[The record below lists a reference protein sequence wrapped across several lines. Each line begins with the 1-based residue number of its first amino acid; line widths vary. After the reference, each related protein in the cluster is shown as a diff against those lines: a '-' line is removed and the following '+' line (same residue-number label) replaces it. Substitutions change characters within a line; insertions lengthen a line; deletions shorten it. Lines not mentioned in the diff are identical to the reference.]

1 MCRQGFGAN
10 YENKSL
16 LFLPSFTLISGS
28 YRKMMAKIPLDQGS
42 KSATK
47 NNTLIDRDPFVQSFA
62 RGLSI
67 IKCFDAENPAMTLS
81 QIAERVNLSRAA
93 ARRFLLTLENLGYVS
108 LEGRNF
114 QLTAK
119 VLDLGYGY
127 LSSLSLP
134 EIAQPHLETLASRV
148 HESASASV
156 LDGTDIIYVAR
167 VPIRRIM
174 SVKINIGTRMPAH
187 ATSMGRVLLAGLSSP
202 ELKALISNFDLPK
215 YTKNTITSK
224 SVLLQEINKVRIQGW
239 SINDQELEY
248 GLRSIAVPIL
258 NKAQKV
264 VASINISTTAQ
275 SNTLESMEAMF
286 LPELRITAKKISDD
300 LASARPFS

>member
-1 MCRQGFGAN
+1 MTKVSA
-10 YENKSL
+10 E
-16 LFLPSFTLISGS
+16 I
-28 YRKMMAKIPLDQGS
+28 GS
-42 KSATK
+42 KTAAK
-47 NNTLIDRDPFVQSFA
+47 NDRPLERDPFVQSFA

-67 IKCFDAENPAMTLS
+67 ITCFGADNPVMTLS
-81 QIAERVNLSRAA
+81 EIAERVNLSRAA
-93 ARRFLLTLENLGYVS
+93 ARRFLLTLKNLGYVS
-108 LEGRNF
+108 LDGRNF

-134 EIAQPHLETLASRV
+134 EIAQPHLEVLASKV

-156 LDGTDIIYVAR
+156 LDGTDIVYVAR

-187 ATSMGRVLLAGLSSP
+187 ATSMGRVLLAGLATP
-202 ELKALISNFDLPK
+202 DLKAMISNLEILK
-215 YTKNTITSK
+215 YTHNTITSK
-224 SVLLQEINKVRIQGW
+224 SVLLQEINKVKAQGW

-248 GLRSIAVPIL
+248 GLRSIAVPIF
-258 NKAQKV
+258 NKAEEII
-264 VASINISTTAQ
+264 ASINISTTAQ
-275 SNTLESMEAMF
+275 SNSLESMEAMF
-286 LPELRITAKKISDD
+286 LPELKLTARKISDD

>member
-1 MCRQGFGAN
+1 MTKVSA
-10 YENKSL
+10 E
-16 LFLPSFTLISGS
+16 I
-28 YRKMMAKIPLDQGS
+28 GS
-42 KSATK
+42 KTAAK
-47 NNTLIDRDPFVQSFA
+47 NDRPLERDPFVQSFA

-67 IKCFDAENPAMTLS
+67 ITCFSADNPVMTLS
-81 QIAERVNLSRAA
+81 EIAERVNLSRAA

-108 LEGRNF
+108 LDGRNF

-134 EIAQPHLETLASRV
+134 EIAQPHLEVLASKV

-156 LDGTDIIYVAR
+156 LDGTDIVYVAR

-187 ATSMGRVLLAGLSSP
+187 ATSMGRVLLAGLATP
-202 ELKALISNFDLPK
+202 DLKAMISNLEILK
-215 YTKNTITSK
+215 YTHNTITSK
-224 SVLLQEINKVRIQGW
+224 SVLLQEINKVKAQGW

-248 GLRSIAVPIL
+248 GLRSIAVPIF
-258 NKAQKV
+258 NKAEEII
-264 VASINISTTAQ
+264 ASINISTTAQ
-275 SNTLESMEAMF
+275 SNSLESMEAMF
-286 LPELRITAKKISDD
+286 LPELKLTARKISDD

>member
-1 MCRQGFGAN
+1 MTKVSAEIRSKTAATN
-10 YENKSL
+10 S
-16 LFLPSFTLISGS
+16 
-28 YRKMMAKIPLDQGS
+28 RPLE
-42 KSATK
+42 
-47 NNTLIDRDPFVQSFA
+47 RDPFVQSFA

-67 IKCFDAENPAMTLS
+67 ITCFGADNPVMTLS
-81 QIAERVNLSRAA
+81 EIAERVNLSRAA

-108 LEGRNF
+108 LDGRNF

-134 EIAQPHLETLASRV
+134 EIAQPHLEVLASKV

-156 LDGTDIIYVAR
+156 LDGTDIVYVAR

-187 ATSMGRVLLAGLSSP
+187 ATSMGRVLLAGLANP
-202 ELKALISNFDLPK
+202 DLKAVISNLEIPK
-215 YTKNTITSK
+215 YTRNTITSK
-224 SVLLQEINKVRIQGW
+224 SVLLQEINKVKAQGW

-248 GLRSIAVPIL
+248 GLRSIAVPIF
-258 NKAQKV
+258 NKAEEII
-264 VASINISTTAQ
+264 ASINISTTAQ
-275 SNTLESMEAMF
+275 SNSLESMEAMF
-286 LPELRITAKKISDD
+286 LPELKLTAKKISDD

>member
-1 MCRQGFGAN
+1 MTKVSA
-10 YENKSL
+10 E
-16 LFLPSFTLISGS
+16 I
-28 YRKMMAKIPLDQGS
+28 GS
-42 KSATK
+42 KTAAK
-47 NNTLIDRDPFVQSFA
+47 NDRPLERDPFVQSFA

-67 IKCFDAENPAMTLS
+67 ITCFDADNPVMTLS
-81 QIAERVNLSRAA
+81 EIAERVNLSRAA
-93 ARRFLLTLENLGYVS
+93 TRRFLLTLENLGYVS
-108 LEGRNF
+108 LDGRNF

-134 EIAQPHLETLASRV
+134 EIAQPHLEVLASKV

-156 LDGTDIIYVAR
+156 LDGTDIVYVAR

-187 ATSMGRVLLAGLSSP
+187 ATSMGRVLLAGLATP
-202 ELKALISNFDLPK
+202 DLKAMISNLEILK
-215 YTKNTITSK
+215 YTHNTITSK
-224 SVLLQEINKVRIQGW
+224 SVLLQEINKVKAQGW

-248 GLRSIAVPIL
+248 GLRSIAVPIF
-258 NKAQKV
+258 NKAEEII
-264 VASINISTTAQ
+264 ASINISTTAQ
-275 SNTLESMEAMF
+275 SNSLESMEAMF
-286 LPELRITAKKISDD
+286 LPELKLTARKISDD

>member
-1 MCRQGFGAN
+1 MTKVSAEIRSKTA
-10 YENKSL
+10 
-16 LFLPSFTLISGS
+16 
-28 YRKMMAKIPLDQGS
+28 AKNDRPLE
-42 KSATK
+42 
-47 NNTLIDRDPFVQSFA
+47 RDPFVQSFA

-67 IKCFDAENPAMTLS
+67 ITCFSADNPVMTLS
-81 QIAERVNLSRAA
+81 EIAERVNLSRAA

-108 LEGRNF
+108 LDGRNF

-134 EIAQPHLETLASRV
+134 EIAQPHLEVLASRV

-156 LDGTDIIYVAR
+156 LDGTDIIYIAR

-187 ATSMGRVLLAGLSSP
+187 ATSMGRVLLAGLATP
-202 ELKALISNFDLPK
+202 DLKAMISNLEILK
-215 YTKNTITSK
+215 YTHNTITSK
-224 SVLLQEINKVRIQGW
+224 SVLLQEINKVKAQGW

-258 NKAQKV
+258 NKAEEII
-264 VASINISTTAQ
+264 ASINISTTAQ
-275 SNTLESMEAMF
+275 SNSLESMEAMF
-286 LPELRITAKKISDD
+286 LPELKLTAKKISDD

>member
-1 MCRQGFGAN
+1 MT
-10 YENKSL
+10 K
-16 LFLPSFTLISGS
+16 ISPE
-28 YRKMMAKIPLDQGS
+28 MHS
-42 KSATK
+42 KTTAK
-47 NNTLIDRDPFVQSFA
+47 NNRPIERDPFVQSFA

-67 IKCFDAENPAMTLS
+67 ITCFDADYPVMTLS
-81 QIAERVNLSRAA
+81 EIAERVNLSRAA

-108 LEGRNF
+108 LDGRNF

-134 EIAQPHLETLASRV
+134 EIAQPHLEVLASKV

-156 LDGTDIIYVAR
+156 LDGADIVYIAR

-187 ATSMGRVLLAGLSSP
+187 ATSMGRVLLSGLP
-202 ELKALISNFDLPK
+202 TPDLKAMISNLEIPK
-215 YTKNTITSK
+215 YTRNTITSK
-224 SVLLQEINKVRIQGW
+224 SVLLQEINKVKTQGW

-248 GLRSIAVPIL
+248 GLRSIAVPIFD
-258 NKAQKV
+258 KAEEII
-264 VASINISTTAQ
+264 ASINISTTAQ
-275 SNTLESMEAMF
+275 SNSLESMEVMF
-286 LPELRITAKKISDD
+286 LPELKLTAKKISDD
-300 LASARPFS
+300 LASVSPFS

>member
-1 MCRQGFGAN
+1 MTKVSAEIR
-10 YENKSL
+10 
-16 LFLPSFTLISGS
+16 
-28 YRKMMAKIPLDQGS
+28 S
-42 KSATK
+42 KTAAK
-47 NNTLIDRDPFVQSFA
+47 NNRPLERDPFVQSFA

-67 IKCFDAENPAMTLS
+67 ITCFGADNPVMTLS
-81 QIAERVNLSRAA
+81 EIAERVNLSRAA

-108 LEGRNF
+108 LDGRNF

-134 EIAQPHLETLASRV
+134 EIAQPHLEVLASRV

-156 LDGTDIIYVAR
+156 LDGTDIIYIAR

-187 ATSMGRVLLAGLSSP
+187 ATSMGRVLLAGLATP
-202 ELKALISNFDLPK
+202 DLKAMISNLEILK
-215 YTKNTITSK
+215 YTHNTITSK
-224 SVLLQEINKVRIQGW
+224 SVLLQEINKVKAQGW

-258 NKAQKV
+258 NKAEEII
-264 VASINISTTAQ
+264 ASINISTTAQ
-275 SNTLESMEAMF
+275 SNSLESMEAMF
-286 LPELRITAKKISDD
+286 LPELKLTAKKISDD

>member
-1 MCRQGFGAN
+1 
-10 YENKSL
+10 
-16 LFLPSFTLISGS
+16 
-28 YRKMMAKIPLDQGS
+28 MAKIPTEKGP
-42 KSATK
+42 KSVTGHGG
-47 NNTLIDRDPFVQSFA
+47 LIERDPFVQSFA

-81 QIAERVNLSRAA
+81 QIAERVDLSRAA
-93 ARRFLLTLENLGYVS
+93 ARRFLLTLQNLGYVS

-156 LDGTDIIYVAR
+156 LDGTDIVYVAR

-187 ATSMGRVLLAGLSSP
+187 ATSMGRVLLSGLSLP

-224 SVLLQEINKVRIQGW
+224 NILLQEINKVRIQGW

-248 GLRSIAVPIL
+248 GLRSIAVPIY
-258 NKAQKV
+258 NKAEKV

>member
-1 MCRQGFGAN
+1 MTKVSA
-10 YENKSL
+10 E
-16 LFLPSFTLISGS
+16 I
-28 YRKMMAKIPLDQGS
+28 GS
-42 KSATK
+42 KTAAK
-47 NNTLIDRDPFVQSFA
+47 NDRPLERDPFVQSFA

-67 IKCFDAENPAMTLS
+67 ITCFSADNPVMTLS
-81 QIAERVNLSRAA
+81 EIAERVNLSRAA

-108 LEGRNF
+108 LDGRNF

-134 EIAQPHLETLASRV
+134 EIAQPHLEVLASRV

-156 LDGTDIIYVAR
+156 LDGTDIIYIAR

-187 ATSMGRVLLAGLSSP
+187 ATSMGRVLLAGLATP
-202 ELKALISNFDLPK
+202 DLKAMISNLEILK
-215 YTKNTITSK
+215 YTHNTITSK
-224 SVLLQEINKVRIQGW
+224 SVLLQEINKVKTQGW

-248 GLRSIAVPIL
+248 GLRSIAVPIF
-258 NKAQKV
+258 NKAEEII
-264 VASINISTTAQ
+264 ASINISTTAQ
-275 SNTLESMEAMF
+275 SNSLESMEAMF
-286 LPELRITAKKISDD
+286 LPELKLTARKISDD

>member
-1 MCRQGFGAN
+1 MTKVSA
-10 YENKSL
+10 E
-16 LFLPSFTLISGS
+16 I
-28 YRKMMAKIPLDQGS
+28 GS
-42 KSATK
+42 KTAAK
-47 NNTLIDRDPFVQSFA
+47 NDRPLERDPFVQSFA

-67 IKCFDAENPAMTLS
+67 ITCFSADNPVMTLS
-81 QIAERVNLSRAA
+81 EIAERVNLSRAA

-108 LEGRNF
+108 LDGRNF

-134 EIAQPHLETLASRV
+134 EIAQPHLEVLASRV

-156 LDGTDIIYVAR
+156 LDGTDIIYIAR

-187 ATSMGRVLLAGLSSP
+187 ATSMGRVLLAGLATP
-202 ELKALISNFDLPK
+202 DLKAIISNLEILK
-215 YTKNTITSK
+215 YTHNTITSK
-224 SVLLQEINKVRIQGW
+224 SVLLQEINKVKAQGW

-248 GLRSIAVPIL
+248 GLRSIAVPIF
-258 NKAQKV
+258 NKAEEII
-264 VASINISTTAQ
+264 ASINISTTAQ
-275 SNTLESMEAMF
+275 SNSLESMEAMF
-286 LPELRITAKKISDD
+286 LPELKLTARKISDD

>member
-1 MCRQGFGAN
+1 
-10 YENKSL
+10 
-16 LFLPSFTLISGS
+16 
-28 YRKMMAKIPLDQGS
+28 MAKIPTEKGP
-42 KSATK
+42 KSVTGHGG
-47 NNTLIDRDPFVQSFA
+47 LIERDPFVQSFA

-81 QIAERVNLSRAA
+81 QIAERVDLSRAA
-93 ARRFLLTLENLGYVS
+93 ARRFLLTLQNLGYVS

-156 LDGTDIIYVAR
+156 LDGTDIVYVAR

-187 ATSMGRVLLAGLSSP
+187 ATSMGRVLLSGLSLP

-224 SVLLQEINKVRIQGW
+224 NILLQEINKVRIQGW

-248 GLRSIAVPIL
+248 GLRSIAVPIF
-258 NKAQKV
+258 NKAEKV

>member
-1 MCRQGFGAN
+1 MTKVSAEIRSKTA
-10 YENKSL
+10 
-16 LFLPSFTLISGS
+16 
-28 YRKMMAKIPLDQGS
+28 AKNDRPLE
-42 KSATK
+42 
-47 NNTLIDRDPFVQSFA
+47 RDPFVQSFA

-67 IKCFDAENPAMTLS
+67 ITCFSADNPVMTLS
-81 QIAERVNLSRAA
+81 EIAERVNLSRAA

-108 LEGRNF
+108 LDGRNF

-134 EIAQPHLETLASRV
+134 EIAQPHLEVLASKV

-156 LDGTDIIYVAR
+156 LDGTDIVYVAR

-187 ATSMGRVLLAGLSSP
+187 ATSMGRVLLAGLATP
-202 ELKALISNFDLPK
+202 DLKAMISNLEILK
-215 YTKNTITSK
+215 YTHNTITSK
-224 SVLLQEINKVRIQGW
+224 SVLLQEINKVKAQGW

-248 GLRSIAVPIL
+248 GLRSIAVPIF
-258 NKAQKV
+258 NKAEEII
-264 VASINISTTAQ
+264 ASINISTTAQ
-275 SNTLESMEAMF
+275 SNSLESMEAMF
-286 LPELRITAKKISDD
+286 LPELKLTARKISDD

>member
-1 MCRQGFGAN
+1 
-10 YENKSL
+10 
-16 LFLPSFTLISGS
+16 
-28 YRKMMAKIPLDQGS
+28 MMAKIPLDLGS

>member
-1 MCRQGFGAN
+1 MT
-10 YENKSL
+10 K
-16 LFLPSFTLISGS
+16 IS
-28 YRKMMAKIPLDQGS
+28 AEIGS
-42 KSATK
+42 KTAAK
-47 NNTLIDRDPFVQSFA
+47 NDRPLERDPFVQSFA

-67 IKCFDAENPAMTLS
+67 ITCFDADNPVMTLS
-81 QIAERVNLSRAA
+81 EIAERVNLSRAA

-108 LEGRNF
+108 LDGRNF

-134 EIAQPHLETLASRV
+134 EIAQPHLEVLASKV

-156 LDGTDIIYVAR
+156 LDGTDIVYVAR

-187 ATSMGRVLLAGLSSP
+187 ATSMGRVMLAGLATP
-202 ELKALISNFDLPK
+202 NLKAMISNLEIPK
-215 YTKNTITSK
+215 YTRNTITSK
-224 SVLLQEINKVRIQGW
+224 SLLLQEINKVKTQGW

-248 GLRSIAVPIL
+248 GLRSIAVPIF
-258 NKAQKV
+258 NKTEEII
-264 VASINISTTAQ
+264 ASINISTTAQ
-275 SNTLESMEAMF
+275 SNSLESMEATF
-286 LPELRITAKKISDD
+286 LPELKLTAKKISDD
-300 LASARPFS
+300 LASTRPFS

>member
-1 MCRQGFGAN
+1 MTKVSA
-10 YENKSL
+10 E
-16 LFLPSFTLISGS
+16 I
-28 YRKMMAKIPLDQGS
+28 GS
-42 KSATK
+42 KTAAK
-47 NNTLIDRDPFVQSFA
+47 NDRPLERDPFVQSFA

-67 IKCFDAENPAMTLS
+67 ITCFGADNPVMTLS
-81 QIAERVNLSRAA
+81 EIAERVNLSRAA

-108 LEGRNF
+108 LDGRNF

-134 EIAQPHLETLASRV
+134 EIAQPHLEVLASRV

-156 LDGTDIIYVAR
+156 LDGTDIIYIAR

-187 ATSMGRVLLAGLSSP
+187 ATSMGRVLLAGLATP
-202 ELKALISNFDLPK
+202 DLKAMISNLEILK
-215 YTKNTITSK
+215 YTHNTITSK
-224 SVLLQEINKVRIQGW
+224 SVLLQEINKVKAQGW

-248 GLRSIAVPIL
+248 GLRSIAVPIF
-258 NKAQKV
+258 NKAEEII
-264 VASINISTTAQ
+264 ASINISTTAQ
-275 SNTLESMEAMF
+275 SNSLESMEAMF
-286 LPELRITAKKISDD
+286 LPELKLTARKISDD

>member
-1 MCRQGFGAN
+1 MTKVSAEIRSKTA
-10 YENKSL
+10 
-16 LFLPSFTLISGS
+16 
-28 YRKMMAKIPLDQGS
+28 AKNDRPLE
-42 KSATK
+42 
-47 NNTLIDRDPFVQSFA
+47 RDPFVQSFA

-67 IKCFDAENPAMTLS
+67 ITCFSADNPVMTLS
-81 QIAERVNLSRAA
+81 EIAERVNLSRAA

-108 LEGRNF
+108 LDGRNF

-134 EIAQPHLETLASRV
+134 EIAQPHLEVLASKV

-156 LDGTDIIYVAR
+156 LDGADIVYVAR

-187 ATSMGRVLLAGLSSP
+187 ATSMGRVLLAGLATP
-202 ELKALISNFDLPK
+202 DLKAMISNLEILK
-215 YTKNTITSK
+215 YTHNTITSK
-224 SVLLQEINKVRIQGW
+224 SVLLQEINKVKAQGW

-248 GLRSIAVPIL
+248 GLRSIAVPIF
-258 NKAQKV
+258 NKAEEII
-264 VASINISTTAQ
+264 ASINISTTAQ
-275 SNTLESMEAMF
+275 SNSLESMEAMF
-286 LPELRITAKKISDD
+286 LPELKLTARKISDD

>member
-1 MCRQGFGAN
+1 
-10 YENKSL
+10 
-16 LFLPSFTLISGS
+16 
-28 YRKMMAKIPLDQGS
+28 MAKIPTEKGP
-42 KSATK
+42 KSVTGHGG
-47 NNTLIDRDPFVQSFA
+47 LIERDPFVQSFA

-81 QIAERVNLSRAA
+81 QIAERVDLSRAA

-156 LDGTDIIYVAR
+156 LDGTDIVYVAR

-187 ATSMGRVLLAGLSSP
+187 ATSMGRVLLSGLSSP
-202 ELKALISNFDLPK
+202 DLKTLISNFDLPK

-224 SVLLQEINKVRIQGW
+224 NILLQEINKVRIQGW

-248 GLRSIAVPIL
+248 GLRSIAVPIF
-258 NKAQKV
+258 NKAEKV

-286 LPELRITAKKISDD
+286 LPELRITAQKISDD

>member
-1 MCRQGFGAN
+1 
-10 YENKSL
+10 
-16 LFLPSFTLISGS
+16 
-28 YRKMMAKIPLDQGS
+28 MAKIPTEKGP
-42 KSATK
+42 KSVTGHGGV
-47 NNTLIDRDPFVQSFA
+47 IERDPFVQSFA

-81 QIAERVNLSRAA
+81 QIAERVDLSRAA

-156 LDGTDIIYVAR
+156 LDGTDIVYVAR

-187 ATSMGRVLLAGLSSP
+187 ATSMGRVLLSGLSSP
-202 ELKALISNFDLPK
+202 ELKTLISNFDLPK

-224 SVLLQEINKVRIQGW
+224 NILLQEINKVRIQGW

-248 GLRSIAVPIL
+248 GLRSIAVPIF
-258 NKAQKV
+258 NKAEKV

-286 LPELRITAKKISDD
+286 LPELRITAQKISDD

>member
-1 MCRQGFGAN
+1 MTKVSA
-10 YENKSL
+10 E
-16 LFLPSFTLISGS
+16 I
-28 YRKMMAKIPLDQGS
+28 GS
-42 KSATK
+42 KTAAK
-47 NNTLIDRDPFVQSFA
+47 DDRPLERDPFVQSFA

-67 IKCFDAENPAMTLS
+67 ITCFGADNPVMTLS
-81 QIAERVNLSRAA
+81 EIAERVNLSRAA

-108 LEGRNF
+108 LDGRNF

-134 EIAQPHLETLASRV
+134 EIAQPHLEVLASRV

-156 LDGTDIIYVAR
+156 LDGTDIIYIAR

-187 ATSMGRVLLAGLSSP
+187 ATSMGRVLLAGLATP
-202 ELKALISNFDLPK
+202 DLKAMISNLEIPK
-215 YTKNTITSK
+215 YTRNTITSK
-224 SVLLQEINKVRIQGW
+224 SVLLQEINKVKAQGW

-248 GLRSIAVPIL
+248 GLRSIAVPIF
-258 NKAQKV
+258 NKAEEII
-264 VASINISTTAQ
+264 ASINISTTAQ
-275 SNTLESMEAMF
+275 SNSLESIEAMF
-286 LPELRITAKKISDD
+286 LPELKLTARKISDD

>member
-1 MCRQGFGAN
+1 MTKVSAEIR
-10 YENKSL
+10 
-16 LFLPSFTLISGS
+16 
-28 YRKMMAKIPLDQGS
+28 S
-42 KSATK
+42 KTAAK
-47 NNTLIDRDPFVQSFA
+47 NNRPLERDPFVQSFA

-67 IKCFDAENPAMTLS
+67 ITCFSADNPVMTLS
-81 QIAERVNLSRAA
+81 EIAERVNLSRAA

-108 LEGRNF
+108 LDGRNF

-134 EIAQPHLETLASRV
+134 EIAQPHLEVLASRV

-156 LDGTDIIYVAR
+156 LDGTDIIYIAR

-202 ELKALISNFDLPK
+202 DLKAMISNLEIPK
-215 YTKNTITSK
+215 YTRNTITSK
-224 SVLLQEINKVRIQGW
+224 SVLLQEINKVKAQGW

-248 GLRSIAVPIL
+248 GLRSIAVPIF
-258 NKAQKV
+258 NKAEEII
-264 VASINISTTAQ
+264 ASINISTTAQ
-275 SNTLESMEAMF
+275 SNSLESMEAMF
-286 LPELRITAKKISDD
+286 LPELKLTAKKISDD

>member
-1 MCRQGFGAN
+1 MTKVSA
-10 YENKSL
+10 E
-16 LFLPSFTLISGS
+16 I
-28 YRKMMAKIPLDQGS
+28 GS
-42 KSATK
+42 KTAAK
-47 NNTLIDRDPFVQSFA
+47 NDRPLERDPFVQSFA

-67 IKCFDAENPAMTLS
+67 ITCFSADNPVMTLS
-81 QIAERVNLSRAA
+81 EIAERVNLSRAA
-93 ARRFLLTLENLGYVS
+93 TRRFLLTLENLGYVS
-108 LEGRNF
+108 LDGRNF

-134 EIAQPHLETLASRV
+134 EIAQPHLEVLASKV

-156 LDGTDIIYVAR
+156 LDGTDIVYVAR

-187 ATSMGRVLLAGLSSP
+187 ATSMGRVLLAGLATP
-202 ELKALISNFDLPK
+202 DLKAMISNLEILK
-215 YTKNTITSK
+215 YTHNTITSK
-224 SVLLQEINKVRIQGW
+224 SVLLQEINKVKAQGW

-248 GLRSIAVPIL
+248 GLRSIAVPIF
-258 NKAQKV
+258 NKAEEII
-264 VASINISTTAQ
+264 ASINISTTAQ
-275 SNTLESMEAMF
+275 SNSLESMEAMF
-286 LPELRITAKKISDD
+286 LPELKLTARKISDD

>member
-1 MCRQGFGAN
+1 
-10 YENKSL
+10 
-16 LFLPSFTLISGS
+16 
-28 YRKMMAKIPLDQGS
+28 MAKIPTEKGP
-42 KSATK
+42 KSVTGHGG
-47 NNTLIDRDPFVQSFA
+47 LIERDPFVQSFA

-81 QIAERVNLSRAA
+81 QIAERVDLSRAA

-156 LDGTDIIYVAR
+156 LDGTDIVYVAR

-187 ATSMGRVLLAGLSSP
+187 ATSMGRVLLSGLSSP

>member
-1 MCRQGFGAN
+1 
-10 YENKSL
+10 
-16 LFLPSFTLISGS
+16 
-28 YRKMMAKIPLDQGS
+28 
-42 KSATK
+42 
-47 NNTLIDRDPFVQSFA
+47 
-62 RGLSI
+62 
-67 IKCFDAENPAMTLS
+67 MTLS
-81 QIAERVNLSRAA
+81 EIAERVNLSRAA

-108 LEGRNF
+108 LDGRNF

-134 EIAQPHLETLASRV
+134 EIAQPHLEVLASKV

-156 LDGTDIIYVAR
+156 LDGTDIVYVAR

-187 ATSMGRVLLAGLSSP
+187 TTSMGRVLLAGLATP
-202 ELKALISNFDLPK
+202 DLKAMISNLEIPK
-215 YTKNTITSK
+215 YTRNTITSK
-224 SVLLQEINKVRIQGW
+224 SVLLQEINKVKTQGW

-248 GLRSIAVPIL
+248 GLRSIAVPIF
-258 NKAQKV
+258 NKAEEII
-264 VASINISTTAQ
+264 ASINISTTAQ
-275 SNTLESMEAMF
+275 SNSLESMEAMF
-286 LPELRITAKKISDD
+286 LPELKLTARKISDD

>member
-1 MCRQGFGAN
+1 MTKVSA
-10 YENKSL
+10 E
-16 LFLPSFTLISGS
+16 I
-28 YRKMMAKIPLDQGS
+28 GS
-42 KSATK
+42 KTAAK
-47 NNTLIDRDPFVQSFA
+47 NDRPLERDPFVQSFA

-67 IKCFDAENPAMTLS
+67 ITCFSADNPVMTLS
-81 QIAERVNLSRAA
+81 EIAERVNLSRAA

-108 LEGRNF
+108 LDGRNF

-134 EIAQPHLETLASRV
+134 EIAQPHLEVLASRV

-156 LDGTDIIYVAR
+156 LDGTDIIYIAR

-187 ATSMGRVLLAGLSSP
+187 ATSMGRVLLAGLATP
-202 ELKALISNFDLPK
+202 DLKAMISNLEILK
-215 YTKNTITSK
+215 YTHNTITSK
-224 SVLLQEINKVRIQGW
+224 SVLLQEINKVKTQGW

-248 GLRSIAVPIL
+248 GLRSIAVPIF
-258 NKAQKV
+258 NKAEEII
-264 VASINISTTAQ
+264 ASINISTTAQ
-275 SNTLESMEAMF
+275 SNSVESMEAMF
-286 LPELRITAKKISDD
+286 LPELKLTARKISDD

>member
-1 MCRQGFGAN
+1 MTKVSAEIR
-10 YENKSL
+10 
-16 LFLPSFTLISGS
+16 
-28 YRKMMAKIPLDQGS
+28 S
-42 KSATK
+42 KTAAK
-47 NNTLIDRDPFVQSFA
+47 NNRPLERDPFVQSFA

-67 IKCFDAENPAMTLS
+67 ITCFGADSPVMTLS
-81 QIAERVNLSRAA
+81 EIAERVNLSRAA

-108 LEGRNF
+108 LDGRNF

-134 EIAQPHLETLASRV
+134 EIAQPHLEVLASKV

-156 LDGTDIIYVAR
+156 LDGTDIVYVAR

-202 ELKALISNFDLPK
+202 DLKAMISNLEIPK
-215 YTKNTITSK
+215 YTRNTITSK
-224 SVLLQEINKVRIQGW
+224 SVLLQEINKVKAQGW

-258 NKAQKV
+258 NKAEEII
-264 VASINISTTAQ
+264 ASINISTTAQ
-275 SNTLESMEAMF
+275 SNSLESMEAMF
-286 LPELRITAKKISDD
+286 LPELKLTAKKISDD

>member
-1 MCRQGFGAN
+1 MTKVLA
-10 YENKSL
+10 E
-16 LFLPSFTLISGS
+16 I
-28 YRKMMAKIPLDQGS
+28 GS
-42 KSATK
+42 KTAAK
-47 NNTLIDRDPFVQSFA
+47 NDRPLERDPFVQSFA

-67 IKCFDAENPAMTLS
+67 ITCFSANNPVMTLS
-81 QIAERVNLSRAA
+81 EIAERVNLSRAA

-108 LEGRNF
+108 LDGRNF

-134 EIAQPHLETLASRV
+134 EIAQPHLEVLASRV

-156 LDGTDIIYVAR
+156 LDGTDIIYIAR

-174 SVKINIGTRMPAH
+174 AVKINIGTRMPAH
-187 ATSMGRVLLAGLSSP
+187 ATSMGRVLLAGLATP
-202 ELKALISNFDLPK
+202 DLKAMISNLEMPK
-215 YTKNTITSK
+215 YTRNTITSK
-224 SVLLQEINKVRIQGW
+224 GVLLQEINKIKAQGW

-248 GLRSIAVPIL
+248 GLRSIAVPIF
-258 NKAQKV
+258 NKAEEII
-264 VASINISTTAQ
+264 ASINISTTAQ
-275 SNTLESMEAMF
+275 SNSLESMEAMF
-286 LPELRITAKKISDD
+286 LPELKLTARKISDD

>member
-1 MCRQGFGAN
+1 
-10 YENKSL
+10 
-16 LFLPSFTLISGS
+16 
-28 YRKMMAKIPLDQGS
+28 MAKITANKRP
-42 KSATK
+42 KSATGDSG
-47 NNTLIDRDPFVQSFA
+47 LIERDPFVQSFA

-156 LDGTDIIYVAR
+156 LDGTDIVYVAR

-187 ATSMGRVLLAGLSSP
+187 ATSMGRVLLSGLSSQ
-202 ELKALISNFDLPK
+202 ELKILISNFDLHK
-215 YTKNTITSK
+215 YTKNTISSK
-224 SVLLQEINKVRIQGW
+224 SVLLQEIHKVRIQGW

-248 GLRSIAVPIL
+248 GLRSIAVPIF
-258 NKAQKV
+258 NRSEKV

-286 LPELRITAKKISDD
+286 LPELRSTAQKISDD

>member
-1 MCRQGFGAN
+1 MT
-10 YENKSL
+10 K
-16 LFLPSFTLISGS
+16 ISTE
-28 YRKMMAKIPLDQGS
+28 IGS
-42 KSATK
+42 KTAAK
-47 NNTLIDRDPFVQSFA
+47 NERPLERDPFVQSFA

-67 IKCFDAENPAMTLS
+67 ITCFGADNPVMTLS
-81 QIAERVNLSRAA
+81 EIAERVNLSRAA

-108 LEGRNF
+108 LDGRNF

-134 EIAQPHLETLASRV
+134 EIAQPHLEVLASKV

-156 LDGTDIIYVAR
+156 LDGTDIVYVAR

-187 ATSMGRVLLAGLSSP
+187 ATSMGRVLLAGLATP
-202 ELKALISNFDLPK
+202 NLKAMISNLEIPK
-215 YTKNTITSK
+215 YTRNTITSK
-224 SVLLQEINKVRIQGW
+224 SVLLQEINKVKTQGW

-248 GLRSIAVPIL
+248 GLRSIAVPIF
-258 NKAQKV
+258 NKAEEII
-264 VASINISTTAQ
+264 ASINISTTAQ
-275 SNTLESMEAMF
+275 SNSLESMEAMF
-286 LPELRITAKKISDD
+286 LPELKLTARKISDD

>member
-1 MCRQGFGAN
+1 MTKVSAEIR
-10 YENKSL
+10 
-16 LFLPSFTLISGS
+16 
-28 YRKMMAKIPLDQGS
+28 S
-42 KSATK
+42 KTAAK
-47 NNTLIDRDPFVQSFA
+47 NNRPLERDPFVQSFA

-67 IKCFDAENPAMTLS
+67 ITCFGADNPVMTLS
-81 QIAERVNLSRAA
+81 EIAERVNLSRAA

-108 LEGRNF
+108 LDGRNF

-134 EIAQPHLETLASRV
+134 EIAQPHLEVLASKV

-156 LDGTDIIYVAR
+156 LDGADIVYVAR

-187 ATSMGRVLLAGLSSP
+187 ATSMGRVLLSGLP
-202 ELKALISNFDLPK
+202 TPDLKAMISNLEIPK
-215 YTKNTITSK
+215 YTRNTITSK
-224 SVLLQEINKVRIQGW
+224 SVLLQEINKVKTQGW

-248 GLRSIAVPIL
+248 GLRSIAVPIFD
-258 NKAQKV
+258 KAEEII
-264 VASINISTTAQ
+264 ASINISTTAQ
-275 SNTLESMEAMF
+275 SNSLESMEVMF
-286 LPELRITAKKISDD
+286 LPELKLTAKKISDD
-300 LASARPFS
+300 LASVRPFS

>member
-1 MCRQGFGAN
+1 
-10 YENKSL
+10 
-16 LFLPSFTLISGS
+16 
-28 YRKMMAKIPLDQGS
+28 MMAKIPFDQGS
-42 KSATK
+42 KSTTK

-215 YTKNTITSK
+215 YTRNTITSK

-258 NKAQKV
+258 NKAEKV

-286 LPELRITAKKISDD
+286 LPELRITAQKISDD

>member
-1 MCRQGFGAN
+1 
-10 YENKSL
+10 
-16 LFLPSFTLISGS
+16 
-28 YRKMMAKIPLDQGS
+28 MMAKIPLDQGS

>member
-1 MCRQGFGAN
+1 MTKVSAEIR
-10 YENKSL
+10 
-16 LFLPSFTLISGS
+16 
-28 YRKMMAKIPLDQGS
+28 S
-42 KSATK
+42 KTAAK
-47 NNTLIDRDPFVQSFA
+47 NNRSLERDPFVQSFA

-67 IKCFDAENPAMTLS
+67 ITCFGADNPVMTLS
-81 QIAERVNLSRAA
+81 EIAERVNLSRAA

-108 LEGRNF
+108 LDGRNF

-134 EIAQPHLETLASRV
+134 EIAQPHLEVLASKV

-156 LDGTDIIYVAR
+156 LDGTDIVYVAR

-187 ATSMGRVLLAGLSSP
+187 ATSMGRVMLAGLATP
-202 ELKALISNFDLPK
+202 NLKAMISNLEIPK
-215 YTKNTITSK
+215 YTRNTITSK
-224 SVLLQEINKVRIQGW
+224 SLLLQEINKVKTQGW

-248 GLRSIAVPIL
+248 GLRSIAVPIF
-258 NKAQKV
+258 NKTEEII
-264 VASINISTTAQ
+264 ASINISTTAQ
-275 SNTLESMEAMF
+275 SNSLESMEATF
-286 LPELRITAKKISDD
+286 LPELKLTAKKISDD
-300 LASARPFS
+300 LASTRPFS

>member
-1 MCRQGFGAN
+1 MTKVSA
-10 YENKSL
+10 E
-16 LFLPSFTLISGS
+16 I
-28 YRKMMAKIPLDQGS
+28 GS
-42 KSATK
+42 KTAAK
-47 NNTLIDRDPFVQSFA
+47 NDRPLERDPFVQSFA

-67 IKCFDAENPAMTLS
+67 ITCFGADNPVMTLS
-81 QIAERVNLSRAA
+81 EIAERVNLSRAA

-108 LEGRNF
+108 LDGRNF

-134 EIAQPHLETLASRV
+134 EIAQPHLEVLASRV

-156 LDGTDIIYVAR
+156 LDGTDIIYIAR

-187 ATSMGRVLLAGLSSP
+187 ATSMGRVLLAGLATP
-202 ELKALISNFDLPK
+202 DLKAMISNLEIPK
-215 YTKNTITSK
+215 YTRNTITSK
-224 SVLLQEINKVRIQGW
+224 SVLLQEINKVRAQGW

-248 GLRSIAVPIL
+248 GLRSIAVPIF
-258 NKAQKV
+258 NKAEEII
-264 VASINISTTAQ
+264 ASINISTTAQ
-275 SNTLESMEAMF
+275 SNSLESMEAMF
-286 LPELRITAKKISDD
+286 LPELKLTARKISDD

>member
-1 MCRQGFGAN
+1 MTKVSA
-10 YENKSL
+10 E
-16 LFLPSFTLISGS
+16 I
-28 YRKMMAKIPLDQGS
+28 GS
-42 KSATK
+42 KTAAK
-47 NNTLIDRDPFVQSFA
+47 NDRPLERDPFVQSFA

-67 IKCFDAENPAMTLS
+67 ITCFSADNPVMTLS
-81 QIAERVNLSRAA
+81 EIAERVNLSRAA

-108 LEGRNF
+108 LDGRNF

-134 EIAQPHLETLASRV
+134 EIAQPHLEVLASRV

-156 LDGTDIIYVAR
+156 LDGTDIIYIAR

-187 ATSMGRVLLAGLSSP
+187 ATSMGRVLLAGLATP
-202 ELKALISNFDLPK
+202 DLKAMISNLEILK
-215 YTKNTITSK
+215 YTHNTITSK
-224 SVLLQEINKVRIQGW
+224 SVLLQEINKVKAQGW

-248 GLRSIAVPIL
+248 GLRSIAVPIF
-258 NKAQKV
+258 NKAEEII
-264 VASINISTTAQ
+264 ASINISTTAQ
-275 SNTLESMEAMF
+275 SNSLESMEAMF
-286 LPELRITAKKISDD
+286 LPELKLTARKISDD

>member
-1 MCRQGFGAN
+1 
-10 YENKSL
+10 
-16 LFLPSFTLISGS
+16 
-28 YRKMMAKIPLDQGS
+28 MAKITANKRP
-42 KSATK
+42 KSATGDSG
-47 NNTLIDRDPFVQSFA
+47 LIERDPFVQSFA

-81 QIAERVNLSRAA
+81 QMAERVNLSRAA

-156 LDGTDIIYVAR
+156 LDGTDIVYVAR

-187 ATSMGRVLLAGLSSP
+187 ATSMGRVLLSGLSSQ
-202 ELKALISNFDLPK
+202 ELKILISNFDLHK
-215 YTKNTITSK
+215 YTKNTISSK
-224 SVLLQEINKVRIQGW
+224 TVLLQEIHKVRIQGW

-248 GLRSIAVPIL
+248 GLRSIAVPIF
-258 NKAQKV
+258 NRSEKV

-286 LPELRITAKKISDD
+286 LPELRSTAQKISDD
-300 LASARPFS
+300 LASARPFSRKLRGSEDSYSR

>member
-1 MCRQGFGAN
+1 
-10 YENKSL
+10 
-16 LFLPSFTLISGS
+16 
-28 YRKMMAKIPLDQGS
+28 MAKIPLDQGS